1 MLRQARCNNVVC
13 CVPDRPALL
22 ENFGIKYC
30 QVPLSDSP
38 GASTELRQAIDTA
51 CGFIEDARSRG
62 EGVVVHCNVG
72 MSRSASVVIG
82 YLIMSQRWSYERA
95 YVHTKMIRGCIL
107 PNAGFEVVLA
117 EMGEE
122 FCPAREMPS
131 PGVPSP
137 ELARRE
143 EEDAEATPVVRLAA
157 GGVPADT
164 PGGWPSLATAH
175 GEGGP
180 KEAAGGS
187 ETPAVAEETREEEL
201 QRHPSP
207 VQPEPEPQPELPEVI
222 GGSLAQYS
230 SGVERAALPSPE
242 ASVAPDS
249 SLITI
254 PLTPAERAEVN
265 DISVSSAAD
274 TSVLPPEQSDAGAEP
289 PKRSRLWC
297 CCGSA
302 SGAPPV
308 RHPHEDSE
316 LAEAAGAAGEGGG
329 EEGQLAAPEAGVTRP
344 AQVERLDMQLQPD
357 TDLSSLSDTE
367 RISDSSAKTRM

>member
-1 MLRQARCNNVVC
+1 M
-13 CVPDRPALL
+13 PDRPALL

-143 EEDAEATPVVRLAA
+143 EDDAEATPAVRLAA

-180 KEAAGGS
+180 KEAAAGS
-187 ETPAVAEETREEEL
+187 ETPAVAEEVREEEL

-207 VQPEPEPQPELPEVI
+207 VQPEPEPQPELPEAI

-230 SGVERAALPSPE
+230 SGAERAAMPSPE

-254 PLTPAERAEVN
+254 PLTPAPVN
-265 DISVSSAAD
+265 DISVVSSAAD
-274 TSVLPPEQSDAGAEP
+274 TSVLHPEQSDAGAEP

-308 RHPHEDSE
+308 HQPDEDSE
-316 LAEAAGAAGEGGG
+316 LAEAAGGEGG
-329 EEGQLAAPEAGVTRP
+329 EEEQLAAPEALATRP

-367 RISDSSAKTRM
+367 RISESSAKTRM